1 MRLFILLI
9 FAIYILL
16 SACAKED
23 TSVEIIEKKEIDLQM
38 IDAYQ
43 EGLKALNDEDGL
55 SAAKKFTEAELLYPQ
70 SVWAPRSALM
80 AAYSYYSNE
89 YYSEAIYEIERFIS
103 TYPRHPRMDYA
114 YYLLAVTYYNSIVD
128 ETKDTAYKWVFP

>member
-55 SAAKKFTEAELLYPQ
+55 SAAKK
-70 SVWAPRSALM
+70 
-80 AAYSYYSNE
+80 
-89 YYSEAIYEIERFIS
+89 IY
-103 TYPRHPRMDYA
+103 
-114 YYLLAVTYYNSIVD
+114 
-128 ETKDTAYKWVFP
+128 